1 MASHVVSKLTKEYAR
16 LQGRY
21 EVIERE
27 IEYVVGVKQI
37 LAEINRIEGVKR
49 GMRAR
54 LDQIAAIVMQLE
66 PGWQRE
72 RVDAIY
78 PRDRKPGVL
87 SKVVYEILRRAK
99 EPLKTR
105 EIARLAAA
113 KLDIEPIQ
121 RELLKLESA
130 VQNALK
136 LRVGKT
142 IIIASEKP
150 IRWAV
155 MPRDQ
160 VVATALRVSQGAP
173 ALQDMVGPPRPTAL
187 HPHIQSS
194 AAAASVGPS
203 RSQSAESLA

>member
-37 LAEINRIEGVKR
+37 LAEINRIEGVKH

-54 LDQIAAIVMQLE
+54 LDQIAAIAMQLD
-66 PGWQRE
+66 PRWQRE
-72 RVDAIY
+72 CVDAIY

-87 SKVVYEILRRAK
+87 SKIVYGILRKA
-99 EPLKTR
+99 ETPLKTR

-113 KLDIEPIQ
+113 KLGIEPIK

-136 LRVGKT
+136 LRIGKT

-160 VVATALRVSQGAP
+160 VVAAALRVSQAAP
-173 ALQDMVGPPRPTAL
+173 APQGTAGLPRPTAL

-194 AAAASVGPS
+194 AVVG
-203 RSQSAESLA
+203 